1 MYMNEEKGIQMKSLT
16 LNIKTNTHTEMQ
28 EITDRVQEAV
38 SERGI
43 EDGICMLFVPH
54 TTAAVTINENADPDV
69 VRDFIMEL
77 DKIVP
82 WDDGYRHFEGN
93 SAAHLK
99 ASIIGFS
106 EHIIVENGRLQL
118 GKWQGIY
125 FCEYDGPR
133 SRKLKIKIMED

>member
-1 MYMNEEKGIQMKSLT
+1 MNENKGIQMKSLT

-38 SERGI
+38 SDSGV

-82 WDDGYRHFEGN
+82 WDDGYHHIEGN

-99 ASIIGFS
+99 SSIIGFS

-118 GKWQGIY
+118 GTWQGIY

>member
-1 MYMNEEKGIQMKSLT
+1 MNENKGIQMKSLT

-38 SERGI
+38 SDSGV
-43 EDGICMLFVPH
+43 EDGICMIFVPH
-54 TTAAVTINENADPDV
+54 TTADPDV

-82 WDDGYRHFEGN
+82 WDDGYHHIEGN

-99 ASIIGFS
+99 SSIIGFS

-118 GKWQGIY
+118 GTWQGIY

>member
-1 MYMNEEKGIQMKSLT
+1 MNENKGIQMKSLT

-38 SERGI
+38 SDSGV
-43 EDGICMLFVPH
+43 EDGICMIFVPH

-82 WDDGYRHFEGN
+82 WDDGYHHIEGN

-99 ASIIGFS
+99 SNIIGFS

-118 GKWQGIY
+118 GTWQGIY